1 VTVGDHFQRVAAVYE
16 SLRTT
21 DEAPVRRIR
30 ELLPDR
36 PVTAADIGCGTG
48 RYSRLLRGLLPDGSL
63 LVASDVSAAML
74 AELKAGNHGRVPGVV
89 PLLSTA
95 EELPLRTASLDLVTA
110 FNCVHHF
117 DLGRFLTAAARVL
130 QPGGQLFI
138 YTRTPQQN
146 ARTIWG
152 RYFPGF
158 TEHEQRLHSEAAI
171 RDAVNRI
178 DGLKVVATQA
188 FNHPRS
194 STAGRLRA
202 QAEGRHYST
211 FSLYTPE
218 ELRASI
224 ATFLGRLPSPEV
236 SWIDEHLLV
245 VVGASLRN
253 QVEPDGPG
261 SLASQD
267 QAPRSAPGAPE
278 RLPRVV
284 LAAAPATSSSPTAS
298 AASPLTA
305 PDAACDRYSSRDAA
319 KRVRVLK
326 RMPAIRSGYG
336 EARRKGLRYLRAPY
350 AHNGA
355 AAAHSLQ
362 FGTYALGL
370 PGCWPR

>member
-1 VTVGDHFQRVAAVYE
+1 MSAGGHFERVAAVYE

-36 PVTAADIGCGTG
+36 PVTGLDSGCGTG

-74 AELKAGNHGRVPGVV
+74 AELKAGDHDHALGMV

-117 DLGRFLTAAARVL
+117 DLGRFLAAVARVL
-130 QPGGQLFI
+130 APGGQLFI

-158 TEHEQRLHSEAAI
+158 TEHELRLHSEAGF
-171 RDAVNRI
+171 RDAVGRT
-178 DGLKVVATQA
+178 DGLKVVAAQV
-188 FNHPRS
+188 FSHQRL

-224 ATFLGRLPSPEV
+224 ATFLGRLPGPEV
-236 SWIDEHLLV
+236 SWVDEHLLV

-253 QVEPDGPG
+253 QAEPYGPG
-261 SLASQD
+261 SLASQAGNN
-267 QAPRSAPGAPE
+267 QAPRTSAMRAGKAPGSRPAG
-278 RLPRVV
+278 R
-284 LAAAPATSSSPTAS
+284 PATSSLPAAS
-298 AASPLTA
+298 AASASSGPSRCWSGDGLGIPVTHFRRLGSAA
-305 PDAACDRYSSRDAA
+305 PGRF
-319 KRVRVLK
+319 
-326 RMPAIRSGYG
+326 
-336 EARRKGLRYLRAPY
+336 
-350 AHNGA
+350 GA
-355 AAAHSLQ
+355 A
-362 FGTYALGL
+362 
-370 PGCWPR
+370 W

>member
-1 VTVGDHFQRVAAVYE
+1 MTAGGHFERVAAVYE

-30 ELLPDR
+30 QLLPDR
-36 PVTAADIGCGTG
+36 PVTGLDIGCGTG

-74 AELKAGNHGRVPGVV
+74 AQLKAGNHGHARGVV
-89 PLLSTA
+89 PLLSAA

-130 QPGGQLFI
+130 APGGQLFI

-171 RDAVNRI
+171 RDAVRRTG
-178 DGLKVVATQA
+178 GLKVVATQT
-188 FNHPRS
+188 FKHPRS
-194 STAGRLRA
+194 STAERLRA

-224 ATFLGRLPSPEV
+224 ATFLARLPGPEV
-236 SWIDEHLLV
+236 SWVDEHLLV
-245 VVGASLRN
+245 VAGGSRRN
-253 QVEPDGPG
+253 QAEPDGPG
-261 SLASQD
+261 SLASQAIKD
-267 QAPRSAPGAPE
+267 QAPQISARRAGKAPE
-278 RLPRVV
+278 RRPGGR
-284 LAAAPATSSSPTAS
+284 PATSSLPAAS
-298 AASPLTA
+298 AASA
-305 PDAACDRYSSRDAA
+305 PARVPPGAHERTSSGPGD
-319 KRVRVLK
+319 
-326 RMPAIRSGYG
+326 
-336 EARRKGLRYLRAPY
+336 LRAQPE
-350 AHNGA
+350 
-355 AAAHSLQ
+355 
-362 FGTYALGL
+362 
-370 PGCWPR
+370 R